1 MTQALYQNL
10 NFNLEKFLKKKQ
22 AIVVGVSGGQDSSVL
37 LNLLVKSKLNLKIN
51 VCHFNHMLRKE
62 SSDLDEIFV
71 EDLCNKYSLPYFF
84 KKLNIFRAS
93 KFLKKGVEETG
104 RLYRKKF
111 FEKIAGQTG
120 STIIALGHHNNDQ
133 IETFLMRLIR
143 GSSLKG
149 LSSMSILNGL
159 YFRPL
164 LEVSKKEIEE
174 YAIEQNIPWV
184 EDKTNADEKYTRN
197 NIRKNLV
204 PPIFKMNPN
213 FSETI
218 KSTLE
223 HISDQNDFVI
233 NRIQLLEKKLIKR
246 IDSNDFIVPLKKF
259 NKLSPFEKKELLYS
273 FLNKRVTKD
282 VFVSFKNISDI
293 VSLASTN
300 NASGK
305 FFLTSQVQ
313 ICKGYDFLFIQLNPV
328 ENDKYDIN
336 IQSTGLWEDNS
347 LIVKID
353 KYDKVQ
359 NLPTKLFDF
368 SSNEIDIKVRNFKN
382 GDRVKLKN
390 SHEKKLQD
398 IFIDNKIP
406 QFMRS
411 KLPVFETKGKVFCIY
426 GLDIDTEY
434 ITDRVTNTSVGISA
448 YSKNLE
454 KLINAIGL

>member
-37 LNLLVKSKLNLKIN
+37 LKLLVKSKLNLKIN

-62 SSDLDEIFV
+62 SSDLDESFV
-71 EDLCNKYSLPYFF
+71 EDLCNKYSIPYFF
-84 KKLNIFRAS
+84 KKLNIRRAS

-111 FEKIAGQTG
+111 FEKTADQTG
-120 STIIALGHHNNDQ
+120 STIIVLGHHNNDQ

-143 GSSLKG
+143 GSSPKG

-164 LEVSKKEIEE
+164 LEISKKEIAE

-184 EDKTNADEKYTRN
+184 EDKTNTDEKYTRN

-213 FSETI
+213 FGETI
-218 KSTLE
+218 KATLE

-259 NKLSPFEKKELLYS
+259 NKLSYFEKKELLYS

-282 VFVSFKNISDI
+282 VFISFKNISDI

-336 IQSTGLWEDNS
+336 IQSTGLWKDNS

-359 NLPTKLFDF
+359 NLPTKIFDF